1 MYKGRTMFKIRKKK
15 NVLNEKLDR
24 INELLTKSK
33 LEEISNIIGNK
44 KQILIR
50 NFLAGIS
57 KGVGIGI
64 GFTIITAILIIILQ
78 QIVKLNIP
86 IIGQFVSLFVA
97 MYFHYYKNKEINGN
111 ICYIKANASLIKG
124 IYMIGA
130 SAALMQCLLAVM
142 MAGMNAILGLAQ
154 VDPAIL
160 IGSFG
165 IYYKIQQIAL
175 FSAFGLSNTI
185 ISILSFKVNTDT
197 CLIIFFPPM
206 QYAFHHL

>member
-1 MYKGRTMFKIRKKK
+1 MFKIRKKK

-50 NFLAGIS
+50 NFLAGSS

-86 IIGQFVSLFVA
+86 IIGQFVS
-97 MYFHYYKNKEINGN
+97 
-111 ICYIKANASLIKG
+111 
-124 IYMIGA
+124 
-130 SAALMQCLLAVM
+130 
-142 MAGMNAILGLAQ
+142 
-154 VDPAIL
+154 D
-160 IGSFG
+160 
-165 IYYKIQQIAL
+165 
-175 FSAFGLSNTI
+175 I
-185 ISILSFKVNTDT
+185 IDIVEQTK
-197 CLIIFFPPM
+197 
-206 QYAFHHL
+206 